1 MQGVARISALFALS
15 VAVAGCN
22 TTGQR
27 MGALPGQRASIA
39 FEFIDGPPPAVF
51 QKLVQKLNEEAE
63 ARQVPVVTREGY
75 APYRVRGYYA
85 VGIEKRRT
93 VVSWVWD
100 VYDAEARRNVRL
112 SGEEKSAPLGRRD
125 AWAAASDELL
135 GRAAR
140 HGMEQLAAFMGP
152 AASPPVPPT
161 PDTTGPQDRP
171 PVTVA
176 AADDFRPEAAG
187 IFRLFGAPS
196 SAPAEASAAV
206 LPNGSEVPL
215 PRRRP
220 LGARD
225 RVALAAPM
233 DR

>member
-1 MQGVARISALFALS
+1 MQGVARIAALIALLLL
-15 VAVAGCN
+15 VAGCT

-27 MGALPGQRASIA
+27 MGASPGQRAVA
-39 FEFIDGPPPAVF
+39 FESIDGPPPAVF

-100 VYDAEARRNVRL
+100 VYDADARRTLRL
-112 SGEEKSAPLGRRD
+112 SGEEKGAPLGRRD
-125 AWAAASDELL
+125 AWNAASDELL
-135 GRAAR
+135 SRAAR
-140 HGMEQLAAFMGP
+140 QGMEQLAAFMGP
-152 AASPPVPPT
+152 ASPAAPAAAPDQTPV
-161 PDTTGPQDRP
+161 GPGDR

-176 AADDFRPEAAG
+176 SHDDFRPEASG
-187 IFRLFGAPS
+187 IFRLFGTQQSDGPS
-196 SAPAEASAAV
+196 ATAT
-206 LPNGSEVPL
+206 LPSGADVPL

-220 LGARD
+220 TGRS
-225 RVALAAPM
+225 RVALAEPAP
-233 DR
+233 R